1 VRRSAVARVKRVLV
15 TGMSGTG
22 KSTLLAELAARG
34 YWTVDT
40 DYGDYF
46 EMVDGE
52 SLWIEERIDE
62 LLSTEDPRGMLFVQ
76 GTTRNQVLFYP
87 RFDHIVLLSAPAEM
101 IVERLRTRSN
111 NSYGQRQ
118 AEVTATLE
126 NLAEVEPLLRI
137 SATLEIVT
145 TVPVEVVADAV
156 LSHVS

>member
-1 VRRSAVARVKRVLV
+1 MKRVLV

-46 EMVDGE
+46 ETVDGE
-52 SLWIEERIDE
+52 SLWAEERIDE

-87 RFDHIVLLSAPAEM
+87 RFDHVVLLSAPADL
-101 IVERLRTRSN
+101 IVERLYMRTN
-111 NSYGQRQ
+111 NPYGQRQ

-126 NLAEVEPLLRI
+126 NLAEVEPLLRV
-137 SATLEIVT
+137 SATLEVVT
-145 TVPVEVVADAV
+145 TVPVEIVAGAV
-156 LSHVS
+156 LSYVS